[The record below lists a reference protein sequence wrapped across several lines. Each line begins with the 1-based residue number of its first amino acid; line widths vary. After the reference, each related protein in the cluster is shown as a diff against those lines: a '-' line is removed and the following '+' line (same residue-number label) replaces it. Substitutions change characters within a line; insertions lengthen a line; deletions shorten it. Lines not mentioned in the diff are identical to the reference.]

1 MAAKR
6 KTGKTRKRRSARGS
20 LFVLWLAVGLVVL
33 GGGAWYF
40 WAQREAAPDKG
51 ATEARPPATRPA
63 PAEPETPVEAPDRFE
78 FYDSL
83 PQAEVPIAEDGKSPP
98 AGVSLPPVVVAGTYV
113 VQAGAFPEFADAD
126 AVKARLALLGIV
138 AEIQSAEADG
148 RRFHRVRIGPIDD
161 LDQLNR
167 LRARLR
173 QNRIEFMLIPV
184 AE

>member
-1 MAAKR
+1 MAAR
-6 KTGKTRKRRSARGS
+6 RKTRKRRSAKGS
-20 LFVLWLAVGLVVL
+20 LLGLWLLVGLAVL

-40 WAQREAAPDKG
+40 WTQREAAPDKV
-51 ATEARPPATRPA
+51 ATRAQPPATRPA
-63 PAEPETPVEAPDRFE
+63 PAEPETPAEAPARFS

-83 PQAEVPIAEDGKSPP
+83 PEAEVPIAVDGRSPS
-98 AGVSLPPVVVAGTYV
+98 AGSNLPPVMVAGTYV

-161 LDQLNR
+161 LDKLNR
-167 LRARLR
+167 LRNRLR
-173 QNRIEFMLIPV
+173 QNSIEFMVIPV